1 MRDAVSALDCKA
13 TKNSARPVTTENG
26 NPHVPD
32 TSLEPYCDNEPT
44 LQDMNKEEIN
54 TQDL

>member
-1 MRDAVSALDCKA
+1 MWDAVSALDCKA

-44 LQDMNKEEIN
+44 LQDMNKEIN